1 MFPLVTPEAQSNAG
15 FEPEIGFSVREVMD
29 EQWPIVAWLWQSYRH
44 DLALVVNGLPY
55 ADGRYQTAVL
65 NEYPMAD
72 GAGYLAWRPH
82 PKSGEDAP
90 IGFAVIKGLKGERR
104 SIEGFWVAP
113 VARREGVGT
122 KFALDMLSRHDG
134 PWTIVFSARQRRRG
148 GFLEKSCG
156 RIFRSR
162 TMVGGSA

>member
-15 FEPEIGFSVREVMD
+15 FEPEIGFSVREVTD
-29 EQWPIVAWLWQSYRH
+29 EQWSIVAWLWQSYRH

-104 SIEGFWVAP
+104 SIEEILRDLSHVALLP
-113 VARREGVGT
+113 RPHVNLG
-122 KFALDMLSRHDG
+122 DG
-134 PWTIVFSARQRRRG
+134 SNIKRG
-148 GFLEKSCG
+148 
-156 RIFRSR
+156 
-162 TMVGGSA
+162 